1 MSLRSGTL
9 YAGKLFNGALFSG
22 EQTVVTATV
31 GVKHYAKKKYEDD
44 LDNFLLPWEIK
55 DKNKTVVVEKQKT
68 GKFAKKQFIVHNT
81 LEAEYITELK
91 TEQKRKRRKKAITM
105 LLESL

>member
-1 MSLRSGTL
+1 MNTL
-9 YAGKLFNGALFSG
+9 GLGRQVNTLGLGLPYPDA
-22 EQTVVTATV
+22 VPATV

-81 LEAEYITELK
+81 LESEYITELK
-91 TEQKRKRRKKAITM
+91 AEQKRKRRKKAIAM